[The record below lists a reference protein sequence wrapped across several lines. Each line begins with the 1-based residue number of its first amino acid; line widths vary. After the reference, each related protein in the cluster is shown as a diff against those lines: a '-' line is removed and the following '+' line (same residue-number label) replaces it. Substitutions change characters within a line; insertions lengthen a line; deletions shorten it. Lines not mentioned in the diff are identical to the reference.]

1 MRWIVDRVLREN
13 GLESTNRSQFIQV
26 ETIIA
31 MAEAGLGVAIQ
42 PSTRLEKQ
50 PLAHA
55 RAIPLTEPQIRRTM
69 SLIRLKNR
77 DLSPAA
83 KYLAG
88 KITVEIRRVSEY
100 AADEVLIS

>member
-13 GLESTNRSQFIQV
+13 GLETTNRFQFIQV

-50 PLAHA
+50 PLA